1 MIPGSN
7 HELLIV
13 SLTPQNIERG
23 ELWFSENTDAIKK
36 AIRTN
41 PWWRDN
47 AVFIE
52 KDLVIKPSLLVRRLV
67 DFGYERAQSA
77 AGKGIFAPHG
87 GMIDVWPLNAA
98 HPYTIEFSGNVI
110 SSMVARED
118 TRGQDAL
125 TKPKAAKKDRAFTPG
140 SFVVHADHGI
150 GIFRGIQKPSAP
162 TPTALHSTLETP
174 PPSSD
179 LYQQITDDRPKF
191 VDINFSGFYKIEY
204 APPAPGREPDIL
216 LVPLDQKD
224 RLTPYVGFVTPV
236 IHRLGGALWSRTK
249 RKVREDAE
257 KLAQTLLSLYQA
269 RHRATRPSY
278 HYDHSFLETLHGTFK
293 YEETDDQRRAE
304 NEIMSDL
311 SRERPMDRLLVGDV
325 GFGKTEIA
333 IRAAAA
339 VITGGR
345 QVMILTPTTV
355 LAAQHER
362 TFYERL
368 EPLAIT
374 VSGLSRLTKPDEGR
388 TILKRLSQG
397 GVDCV
402 IGTSRLLSSDVAFK
416 NLGLVIID
424 EEQRFGVKQKEKCKE
439 FRADVDVL
447 SLSATPIPRTL
458 SLALAR
464 LRDVSRLD
472 TPPYDRM
479 AIRTTVL
486 PYGAK
491 LIREAIAHELGRGG
505 QVYFLHNR
513 VETIGHAKEKLQQIL
528 HSTKSSDRKQLLSH
542 QKMPR
547 IDILHG
553 KMSEEALLETMD
565 AFRNHEIDILL
576 ATTIIENG
584 LDISRANTLIV
595 DDATRLGI
603 AQAHQLRGR
612 IGRGGTQAFAYFLYK
627 PQHLTERAAKRL
639 DALKEYAELGSGYE
653 IALRDLEIRGAGNV
667 FGREQSG
674 AINKVGLNL
683 YCQMIAASA
692 EETGYASEADDGKN

>member
-1 MIPGSN
+1 MSPVTK
-7 HELLIV
+7 LLIV

-23 ELWFSENTDAIKK
+23 DLWFSENTDAIKK
-36 AIRTN
+36 AAWTN
-41 PWWRDN
+41 LWWRDN
-47 AVFIE
+47 AIFVE

-67 DFGYERAQSA
+67 DFGYERAPNA

-98 HPYTIEFSGNVI
+98 HPYTIEFSGNTVQGI
-110 SSMVARED
+110 YERDRPPREAKPRLY
-118 TRGQDAL
+118 RGLASIEGM
-125 TKPKAAKKDRAFTPG
+125 TPG
-140 SFVVHADHGI
+140 SFIVHTDHGI
-150 GIFRGIQKPSAP
+150 GIFRGIQETSAP
-162 TPTALHSTLETP
+162 ATPRSTLEIP
-174 PPSSD
+174 LSSPD
-179 LYQQITDDRPKF
+179 LYQQIADDRPRF
-191 VDINFSGFYKIEY
+191 VDINFPAFYKIEY
-204 APPAPGREPDIL
+204 AAPAPGREPDML
-216 LVPLDQKD
+216 LVPTNQKG
-224 RLTPYVGFVTPV
+224 RLTPYVGFTTPV
-236 IHRLGGALWSRTK
+236 IHRLGGALWLRTK

-257 KLAQTLLSLYQA
+257 KLAHSLFSLYQA

-278 HYDHSFLETLHGTFK
+278 HYDPSFLETLHGTFK
-293 YEETDDQRRAE
+293 HEETDDQCRAE

-345 QVMILTPTTV
+345 QVAVLAPTTV

-362 TFYERL
+362 TFRERL

-388 TILKRLSQG
+388 TILKKLAQG

-402 IGTSRLLSSDVAFK
+402 IGTSRLLSQDVAFK
-416 NLGLVIID
+416 NLGMVIID

-464 LRDVSRLD
+464 LRDISRLD
-472 TPPYDRM
+472 TPPPSRL
-479 AIRTTVL
+479 AIATSVL
-486 PYGAK
+486 PYGTK
-491 LIREAIAHELGRGG
+491 LIRDAVAFEIARGG

-513 VETIGHAKEKLQQIL
+513 VETIAHAGENLQKIL
-528 HSTKSSDRKQLLSH
+528 HLTKSSDRKQLLSH
-542 QKMPR
+542 QKMPH
-547 IDILHG
+547 IGILHG
-553 KMSEEALLETMD
+553 KMSEETLLETMG

-595 DDATRLGI
+595 DDATRLGL

-612 IGRGGTQAFAYFLYK
+612 IGRGDTQAFAYFLYK
-627 PQHLTERAAKRL
+627 PRHLTERAAKRL